1 MIKKEEEKSKIMR
14 ALVNSDLKYIK
25 TLVNSDLNSI

>member
-1 MIKKEEEKSKIMR
+1 MIKKEEEKIEIMI